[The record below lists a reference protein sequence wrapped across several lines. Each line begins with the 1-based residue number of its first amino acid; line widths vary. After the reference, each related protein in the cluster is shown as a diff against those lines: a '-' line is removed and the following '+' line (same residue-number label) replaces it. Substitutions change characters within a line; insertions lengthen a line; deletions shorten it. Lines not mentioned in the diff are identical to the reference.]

1 MNVPDLSPWLKI
13 EPYSLGANEK
23 SQIMLATLRD
33 LTCWH
38 VSECEA
44 YRKILT
50 LQGINAGALF
60 QVQDI
65 PFIPVRLFKEFD
77 LLSIEHQNIFKTMNS
92 SGTTGQLTSKIY
104 LDRETSAMQIKA
116 LSRIMGELL
125 GSKRL
130 PMLIIDSPSILKDR
144 KAFSARGAGILG
156 FSLYGTDITYA
167 LDDSMNLDFQR
178 IEEFVDR
185 HKGEPIFIFGFTFM
199 IWQYFLQPL
208 KKMGKK
214 LSIESGLLLHGG
226 GWKKLQDQSV
236 VADIFRKTAI
246 DLIGIDRVT
255 NYYGMV
261 EQTGS
266 LFMECEAGHLHAP
279 VFADVIIRNPKSFNV
294 AGVGQEGV
302 IQVLSILPLSYPGHS
317 LITEDM
323 GVLHGED
330 DCLCGRLGKH
340 FSVLGRMAKAEIRGC
355 SDTQEINA

>member
-1 MNVPDLSPWLKI
+1 MNVPDLSSWLKI

-50 LQGINAGALF
+50 LQGINAEALF
-60 QVQDI
+60 QVQNI

-77 LLSIEHQNIFKTMNS
+77 LLSIEHQNIFKIMNS

-104 LDRETSAMQIKA
+104 LDRETSAMQIKV

-156 FSLYGTDITYA
+156 FSLYGMDITYA

-178 IEEFVDR
+178 IEEFINR
-185 HKGEPIFIFGFTFM
+185 HKGESIFIFGFTFM
-199 IWQYFLQPL
+199 IWQYFLKPL

-236 VADIFRKTAI
+236 GADIFRKTAI
-246 DLIGIDRVT
+246 DLIGINRVT

-266 LFMECEAGHLHAP
+266 LFMECEAGHLHTP
-279 VFADVIIRNPKSFNV
+279 VFADVIIRNPKSFDV
-294 AGVGQEGV
+294 AGVGEEGI

-330 DCLCGRLGKH
+330 DCQCGRLGKH